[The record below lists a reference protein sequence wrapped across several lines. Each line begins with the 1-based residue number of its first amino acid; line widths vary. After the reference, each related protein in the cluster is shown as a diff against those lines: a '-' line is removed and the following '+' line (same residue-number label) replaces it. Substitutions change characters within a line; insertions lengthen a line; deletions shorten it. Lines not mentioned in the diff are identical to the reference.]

1 MRLIAENDLGLI
13 VYKDKRYL
21 KRLSSNMNFHGRG
34 GQLPFSGLLGRPFG
48 IKVGEY
54 EIYEPTIEDIVM
66 YGIKRQ
72 TQIIYPKDAAYICL
86 KLGIRPGAKVLE
98 IGTGSGVMT
107 LIFSTLLG
115 ETGLIISLEREERH
129 YKNAK
134 GNIERF
140 AIFKN
145 TIIHH
150 GDIMEYQDE
159 EFDAVFIDVREPW
172 LYLRRAWALLKGSG
186 PIGMIV
192 PTANQIV
199 EILKEIPNGFGLVE
213 VIEVMLRR
221 YKLIP
226 ERVRPVDRMVAHT
239 GYLCFARKLIGQ
251 SIPSPSTPPDEPPD
265 RAL

>member
-1 MRLIAENDLGLI
+1 MIAENDLGLI

-21 KRLSSNMNFHGRG
+21 KRLSPNMNFHGRG

-115 ETGLIISLEREERH
+115 
-129 YKNAK
+129 
-134 GNIERF
+134 
-140 AIFKN
+140 
-145 TIIHH
+145 
-150 GDIMEYQDE
+150 
-159 EFDAVFIDVREPW
+159 
-172 LYLRRAWALLKGSG
+172 
-186 PIGMIV
+186 
-192 PTANQIV
+192 
-199 EILKEIPNGFGLVE
+199 
-213 VIEVMLRR
+213 
-221 YKLIP
+221 
-226 ERVRPVDRMVAHT
+226 VRPYRI
-239 GYLCFARKLIGQ
+239 L
-251 SIPSPSTPPDEPPD
+251 
-265 RAL
+265 